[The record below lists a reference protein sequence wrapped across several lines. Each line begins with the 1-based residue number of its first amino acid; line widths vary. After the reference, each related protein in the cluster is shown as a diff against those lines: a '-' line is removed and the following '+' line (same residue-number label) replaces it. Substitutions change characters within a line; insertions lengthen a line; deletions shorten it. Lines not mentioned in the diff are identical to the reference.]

1 MTCIID
7 SLFYK
12 LLVHVCLFHALYCD
26 VVNSG
31 DGGVRGGANN
41 NFHLMKGGVTHI
53 FLMLEGGVKHFF
65 RMICKT
71 SQLSLKVYI
80 ASSLNGG
87 RVDEALTSTS

>member
-31 DGGVRGGANN
+31 DGGVRGG
-41 NFHLMKGGVTHI
+41 
-53 FLMLEGGVKHFF
+53 
-65 RMICKT
+65 
-71 SQLSLKVYI
+71 
-80 ASSLNGG
+80 
-87 RVDEALTSTS
+87 